1 MPTIKKLIQSEINS
15 SSPYANDDEIIL
27 AIRTGDMQAFKYLYK
42 SKYLLIKKMILSKGG
57 KEEDVKDIYQETMS
71 AFYKNV
77 KKTTF
82 HLSSSISTYL
92 YSIAKNHWLKEIDR
106 RMKLKENS
114 LTEREHQVVD
124 TTVINIEPT
133 EEEIRI
139 RAIKIAIKKLKDP
152 CQTLLSKYYF
162 EKKSMQEIA
171 DEMGY
176 KSAKVAKG
184 AKYKCME
191 RLRKATFKEMKK

>member
-1 MPTIKKLIQSEINS
+1 MPS
-15 SSPYANDDEIIL
+15 SSPYANDEAVIL
-27 AIRTGDMQAFKYLYK
+27 AIRTGDRQAFKHLYK

-57 KEEDVKDIYQETMS
+57 KEEDVKDIYQEAMT

-77 KKTTF
+77 QKPTF
-82 HLSSSISTYL
+82 NLTSSISTYL

-106 RMKLKENS
+106 RVKSKEDS
-114 LTEREHQVVD
+114 ISDREHQLVD
-124 TTVINIEPT
+124 DTIFNIEPT
-133 EEEIRI
+133 EEEIRM
-139 RAIKIAIKKLKDP
+139 RAIKVAIEKLKDP
-152 CQTLLSKYYF
+152 CRMLLTKYYF

-191 RLRKATFKEMKK
+191 RLKKVVFKEMKK

>member
-1 MPTIKKLIQSEINS
+1 MPS
-15 SSPYANDDEIIL
+15 SSAYTNDEAIIL
-27 AIRTGDMQAFKYLYK
+27 AIRTGDRQAFKHLYK

-106 RMKLKENS
+106 RMKRKEDS
-114 LTEREHQVVD
+114 LSDKEHQLID
-124 TTVINIEPT
+124 DTVINIEPT
-133 EEEIRI
+133 EEEIRL
-139 RAIKIAIKKLKDP
+139 RAIKVAIEKLKDP
-152 CQTLLSKYYF
+152 CRTLLTKYYF

-191 RLRKATFKEMKK
+191 RLKKAAFKEMKK